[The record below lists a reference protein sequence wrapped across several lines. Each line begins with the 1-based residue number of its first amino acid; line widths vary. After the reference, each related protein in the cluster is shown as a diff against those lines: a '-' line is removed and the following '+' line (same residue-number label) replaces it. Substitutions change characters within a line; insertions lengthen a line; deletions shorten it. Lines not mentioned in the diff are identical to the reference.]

1 MTQISATAPLRDT
14 SGAAPSATA
23 PAKQSSPQPAP
34 EPQQQSAEV
43 TAKIAA
49 IYAEAA
55 QDHWTEAQTN
65 QAVTKELEESG
76 SSSSDAA
83 TLIDTTA

>member
-1 MTQISATAPLRDT
+1 V
-14 SGAAPSATA
+14 
-23 PAKQSSPQPAP
+23 
-34 EPQQQSAEV
+34 PQQQSAEV